1 VTRYHVVG
9 IGGMGMSAIA
19 RLLLARGDAVSGSDR
34 GVWPLAQALAA
45 DGARVSTSF
54 DAVNVDGADVVIRS
68 SAYGDANPE
77 VSAARARGVPVWKRE
92 DAWREL
98 AAGKRVI
105 AVAGTHGKSTT
116 TALVWTALRAG
127 GLEPSLVCGAVL
139 RDLGTNAYAGAGDTL
154 VIEAD
159 EYDRAFLALAP
170 EVAVITNVEHDHV
183 DVFPTRADVDAAF
196 AGFAERVVLS
206 GRIVACADD
215 PGAARLAVDA
225 GRAGRSAATYG
236 AAAGATYRIVTLAER
251 AEGVRFDLTGP
262 FAGRVNV
269 ALRMAGAHNARNAAG
284 ALAAGHA
291 LGVAPGVAAVALASF
306 GGTERRLEDLGSA
319 GGVFVVDD
327 YAHHPTEI
335 RASIAAVRPRVSA
348 GRVVVLFQPHTASR
362 LRAFFDDFAEALRTA
377 DLSVVAETF
386 ASARELPDDRA
397 GARALAAKAGGAYAA
412 DPESAARVLAERVR
426 PGDLVLVL
434 GAGDIRPA
442 GVRLL
447 ALLRSREPV
456 PDPQG
461 GAARGPG

>member
-1 VTRYHVVG
+1 MTRYHVVG
-9 IGGMGMSAIA
+9 IGGMGMSAVA

-34 GVWPLAQALAA
+34 GAWPLARALAA
-45 DGARVSTSF
+45 DGARVATSF
-54 DAVNVDGADVVIRS
+54 DGANVDEADVVIRS
-68 SAYGDANPE
+68 SAYGDGNAE
-77 VSAARARGVPVWKRE
+77 VAAARARGIPVWKRE

-127 GLEPSLVCGAVL
+127 GLEPSLICGAVL
-139 RDLGTNAYAGAGDTL
+139 RDLGTNAYAGTGDTL

-170 EVAVITNVEHDHV
+170 EVALVTNVEHDHV

-196 AGFAERVVLS
+196 RAFAERVVS
-206 GRIVACADD
+206 GGRIVACADD
-215 PGAARLAVDA
+215 AGAARLAADA
-225 GRAGRSAATYG
+225 GAGRSAVTYG
-236 AAAGATYRIVTLAER
+236 TVATATYRILGLVER
-251 AEGVRFDLTGP
+251 AEGVTFGLAGP
-262 FAGRVNV
+262 FEARVGV
-269 ALRMAGAHNARNAAG
+269 ALRLAGAHNARNAAG
-284 ALAAGHA
+284 ALAVGDA
-291 LGVAPGVAAVALASF
+291 LGVAPSIAANALASF
-306 GGTERRLEDLGSA
+306 GGTERRLEDLGEV
-319 GGVFVVDD
+319 GGISVVDD

-335 RASIAAVRPRVSA
+335 RASIAAVRPRVSR

-362 LRAFFDDFAEALRTA
+362 LRAFFDDFARALRTA

-386 ASARELPDDRA
+386 ASAREAPDDRA

-412 DPESAARVLAERVR
+412 DPESAAQALAERVR

-442 GVRLL
+442 GLRLL
-447 ALLRSREPV
+447 ALLRDREPV
-456 PDPQG
+456 PRPG
-461 GAARGPG
+461 GGDRRGAG